1 MNLVLEDRS
10 KIEDIAKETKG
21 AQSLNVTEVTQDRP
35 VTVLLVGERPV
46 GSAPV
51 LTLAEA
57 LKPYGVRPVF
67 SENVESAS
75 TADWLRLLRR
85 SDVVLY
91 VGYSG
96 PGPYTIRQLALA
108 GCIGKPIVRWWVGS
122 DVLYCTEDRVNA
134 RRAKVLDRLC
144 SEAVTGA
151 PHLQR
156 ELASIGIDAKL
167 IPTVVDP
174 AFLENDSPR
183 GEIGRDI
190 LVY

>member
-35 VTVLLVGERPV
+35 VTVVLVGERPV

-57 LKPYGVRPVF
+57 VKPYGVHPVF
-67 SENVESAS
+67 SENVESTS
-75 TADWLRLLRR
+75 TAAWLVLLHR

-108 GCIGKPIVRWWVGS
+108 ASMGKPVI
-122 DVLYCTEDRVNA
+122 
-134 RRAKVLDRLC
+134 
-144 SEAVTGA
+144 
-151 PHLQR
+151 
-156 ELASIGIDAKL
+156 
-167 IPTVVDP
+167 
-174 AFLENDSPR
+174 
-183 GEIGRDI
+183 
-190 LVY
+190 